1 MGNLSTRE
9 SKRPRKESESP
20 RQLCTFPGCSGVS
33 TRECAPFCSRV
44 CRVRDQLKTMKT
56 AVCDATGCERPA
68 LMGSQFCSRNCRFS
82 TEGTDDTDPSTS
94 SSIMWAEIESPS
106 SSPEPEQKS
115 VICAAPECD
124 TLTESTSSKFCSPDC
139 RTEATASR
147 KRARQA
153 EVQRR
158 AAETAEAEARKR
170 AGEAVAKS
178 RTMLAA
184 VVGEKMAEGLLRA
197 VHASVDDSRARV
209 RRVRLL
215 VAALRRN
222 SALRGRVLSGAL
234 SVGALARMSEE
245 EMADA
250 QLTRRREH
258 AQQESIL
265 SRVIT
270 TKRDHLSGGKHVL
283 SDRNDIRNEDSVLI
297 VDSAP
302 SSSAADEIMVS
313 SEAVPSDSIGM
324 VQSSSGLGRHSLQE
338 VSSSYSNQLGSMDET
353 SLNRCLLQL
362 EGQVW
367 SVTASG
373 CNGIKNPGSSSGIRN
388 QGSGGSVSDPDSDSE
403 SDSSSDSDSG
413 SESPLIGSDC
423 SKPNEINAQH
433 FLDGNRST
441 RLSSSFPTE
450 QYYRQKE
457 RIAVAELF
465 VESDSGF
472 SVESGIRIYLVPSG
486 LLPGDTVERFL
497 GCQPPEGAL
506 WVLVI

>member
-1 MGNLSTRE
+1 
-9 SKRPRKESESP
+9 
-20 RQLCTFPGCSGVS
+20 
-33 TRECAPFCSRV
+33 
-44 CRVRDQLKTMKT
+44 
-56 AVCDATGCERPA
+56 
-68 LMGSQFCSRNCRFS
+68 MGSQFCSRNCRFS

-423 SKPNEINAQH
+423 SKPNEINEKSQSNSVVSEQPVPNILWEGKLLKCRALGSSLKVYLRLTAGPPVVLSAAKPLTTPLATSSATAKPLATASIQLRTKGKINAESLTELLQKSAWTSRRQLNI
-433 FLDGNRST
+433 FSMETDPQDSA
-441 RLSSSFPTE
+441 RLSQLSNTTAKRS
-450 QYYRQKE
+450 
-457 RIAVAELF
+457 
-465 VESDSGF
+465 ES
-472 SVESGIRIYLVPSG
+472 
-486 LLPGDTVERFL
+486 
-497 GCQPPEGAL
+497 L
-506 WVLVI
+506 WLNCL